1 MEFADLLKD
10 HINHVQKYKN
20 VVQNEEQTK
29 QSLIM
34 PFFKV
39 LGYDVLNPFEF
50 VPEYTADVGI
60 KKGEKVDY
68 AIIIDDK
75 PLILVECKSVQDD
88 LDRHSSQLY
97 RYFGTTDARFGI
109 LTNGVIY
116 KFYSDL
122 DQKNKMD
129 STPFLTIDLENLLD
143 RDIPEL
149 QKFTKDAVDVSRI
162 LDSAEIL
169 KYSKL
174 IKDWFITEMESPSP
188 EFVKSILN
196 SGIYQGA
203 KTQNVVEKFTPIVK
217 KAGSQY
223 VNDLLNS
230 RIKIAL
236 TKDEDEASAKSISE
250 EIKEEINSKEI
261 ETTLEELEAFAIIK
275 AILRKTVDS
284 NRIFYKDTRAYF
296 GILLDNNTRKWIC
309 RVYLQKSVKYIVI
322 AGESKEEVRHNIKN
336 IDDIYDYASEIIDS
350 CAKYL

>member
-1 MEFADLLKD
+1 MEFSDLLKE
-10 HINHVQKYKN
+10 HIAHVQKYKD

-29 QSLIM
+29 QALIM

-39 LGYDVLNPFEF
+39 LGYDVLNPNEF

-75 PLILVECKSVQDD
+75 PLILVECKSAQDN

-162 LDSAEIL
+162 LDSAETL

-174 IKDWFITEMESPSP
+174 IKDWFATEMESPSP
-188 EFVKSILN
+188 EFVKGVLN
-196 SGIYQGA
+196 AGIYHGA
-203 KTQNVVEKFTPIVK
+203 KTQNVIDKFTPIVK
-217 KAGSQY
+217 KAGAQY
-223 VNDLLNS
+223 INDLLNS
-230 RIKIAL
+230 RIKTAL
-236 TKDEDEASAKSISE
+236 AKDEDESTLTDSSPEVPEKN
-250 EIKEEINSKEI
+250 NSVEI

-275 AILRKTVDS
+275 AILRQTVDS
-284 NRIFYKDTRAYF
+284 SRIFYKDTRAYF
-296 GILLDNNTRKWIC
+296 GILLDNNTWKWIC
-309 RVYLQKSVKYIVI
+309 RVYLQRSVKYLVI
-322 AGESKEEVRHNIKN
+322 AGENKEGIRYNIEN
-336 IDDIYDYASEIIDS
+336 IDDIYNHADKIVEA
-350 CAKYL
+350 CTRYL